1 MDKKPIGQIVLVII
15 LGAMVGSLL
24 GELIGLLLPGG
35 VVSDFF
41 LRTGSFGLG
50 PGTLDVK
57 LFSLTAGFTISFNIV
72 GLLGIGVALY
82 LLRWY

>member
-1 MDKKPIGQIVLVII
+1 MII
-15 LGAMVGSLL
+15 LGAMVGTLL

-35 VVSDFF
+35 VVQDFF
-41 LRTGSFGLG
+41 LKTASFGLG
-50 PGTLDVK
+50 PGILDVK
-57 LFSLTAGFTISFNIV
+57 LFSLTAGFTIRFNIV